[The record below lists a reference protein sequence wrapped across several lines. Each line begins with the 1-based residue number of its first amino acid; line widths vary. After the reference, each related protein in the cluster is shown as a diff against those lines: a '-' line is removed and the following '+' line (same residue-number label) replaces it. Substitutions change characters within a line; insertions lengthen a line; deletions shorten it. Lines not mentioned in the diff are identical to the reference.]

1 MSERTDSDGE
11 KENYDDIEPPKQHQK
26 LKLPPSVKGKQRFAE
41 MVSAEEMESLSKGF
55 APPKYGKEHKEGS
68 FNFSAVNCCTK

>member
-55 APPKYGKEHKEGS
+55 AMYRSISEARFKN
-68 FNFSAVNCCTK
+68 NFSTN

>member
-55 APPKYGKEHKEGS
+55 APQNTAKNTKK
-68 FNFSAVNCCTK
+68 AVSTFQQ